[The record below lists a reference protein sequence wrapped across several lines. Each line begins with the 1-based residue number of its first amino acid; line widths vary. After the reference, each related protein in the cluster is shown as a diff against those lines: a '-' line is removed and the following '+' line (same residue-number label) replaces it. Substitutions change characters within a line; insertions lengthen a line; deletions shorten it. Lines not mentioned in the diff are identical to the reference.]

1 MGPEPGPASGPVEP
15 ERRGFVDV
23 NGQMTFM
30 TFMTFMATVGAML
43 IDRMH
48 ATQVLAITGATLCL
62 IFLFAVIV
70 LA

>member
-23 NGQMTFM
+23 NGQM

-62 IFLFAVIV
+62 MFLFAVIV

>member
-23 NGQMTFM
+23 NGQMIFM
-30 TFMTFMATVGAML
+30 TLMATVGAML

-62 IFLFAVIV
+62 VFLFAVIV

>member
-23 NGQMTFM
+23 NGQMIFM
-30 TFMTFMATVGAML
+30 TLMATVGAML

-48 ATQVLAITGATLCL
+48 ATRVLAITGATLCL
-62 IFLFAVIV
+62 MFLFAVIV

>member
-1 MGPEPGPASGPVEP
+1 
-15 ERRGFVDV
+15 
-23 NGQMTFM
+23 
-30 TFMTFMATVGAML
+30 MTFMATVGGML

-62 IFLFAVIV
+62 MFLFAVIV